1 MGQGH
6 QGAERE
12 AAAFSE
18 RLSELRQAR
27 RNLAAARDDE
37 DHQARRLRDSLE
49 RHGGR
54 SPDAESRLSLLD
66 EGRRLT
72 AMALEK
78 IDKEIVDIER
88 RLAAL
93 QDDAGGP

>member
-37 DHQARRLRDSLE
+37 DHQVRRLKDSLE

-66 EGRRLT
+66 EGRKLT
-72 AMALEK
+72 AQALEK
-78 IDKEIVDIER
+78 IDREIAELKR
-88 RLAAL
+88 RLATL
-93 QDDAGGP
+93 QDDTSGP

>member
-37 DHQARRLRDSLE
+37 DHQVRRLKDSLE
-49 RHGGR
+49 RHVGR

-72 AMALEK
+72 AMALDK
-78 IDKEIVDIER
+78 IDEEIVDIER